1 MKRYFV
7 MEKEILSFID
17 LKTVLN
23 PEVPVYAHTRDD
35 GTMELLEEHVERCR
49 KHFCRIYEEK
59 EIDNILRRYCRQ
71 MKFHN
76 LPAARK
82 QMRNLFIH
90 MVVFHDF
97 GKINPEFQEIKMK
110 NTMFHGTYEGISG
123 TEHSLLSAIIYLD
136 YFWAEAECD
145 QELEK
150 EDRRLLKKVVF
161 EMSFVIA
168 RHHSNF
174 CSLQDYAERLC
185 SGEVQCLLENL
196 SRNPLYG
203 YVGLRCLTWK
213 KVTAFRKSYGKIQ
226 KADYGRDAGTFFLCR
241 LAYSLL
247 VCCDYYAAADFISG
261 VHKMY
266 YGSERQMDRFRQ
278 RYCESELMKS
288 IRAYE
293 RDRYE
298 VPQSEF
304 TGNETMNE
312 LRSRIFL
319 DAERTLAKYPDESI
333 YFMEAPTGSGKSNM
347 AVNLSFHIM
356 EQAGKLFY
364 IYPFNT
370 LVEQNRNNLEDLFP
384 DRQLQQDIVVVNS
397 ITPVRGMEN
406 QDEDSTDY
414 YEKALLDRQFLNYP
428 FILTTHV
435 SFFNLLFGTRKE
447 DLFGF
452 VQLSGAVAV
461 LDEIQS
467 YRNSIWKEMIIFLKA
482 CAELM
487 GMKVII
493 MSATLPNL
501 ELFCDNS
508 AGIRYLLEDSRKYF
522 SHPVFKNRV
531 RISWELLR
539 EKMTL
544 EKLKAHVLETC
555 RTEKKVLVEFIKK
568 STAMAFYQMMC
579 ETEDDREWVK
589 CITGDDSMWER
600 EQILKPI
607 RENQT
612 DKVLLIA
619 TQVIEAGVDIDM
631 DVGYKDI
638 SRLDSEEQFM
648 GRINRSCKKDGLVY
662 FFDLDQA
669 NHIYRDDYRMD
680 DSLTLKSE
688 SMQKLLQEK
697 TFPEYYHKVMEI
709 MKNNRYESTG
719 KEGIDSFFTEEVKQ
733 LDYPAVEKRMQ
744 LIEEDRWS
752 MDIVLCREI
761 ELADGTLLNGKEV
774 WDEYK
779 DLLKNLS
786 MPYAEKQ
793 IRLSEVRSRL
803 SYFIYQIK
811 KNYNLIYTDQIG
823 ELYCI
828 ENGEQYFV
836 NGKLDREKLEE
847 DGMLFLDL

>member
-1 MKRYFV
+1 

-17 LKTVLN
+17 TETVIN
-23 PEVPVYAHTRDD
+23 SQKPIYAHTRTDRAV
-35 GTMELLEEHVERCR
+35 ELLEEHVERCR
-49 KHFCRIYEEK
+49 KYFCRIYEEK
-59 EIDNILRRYCRQ
+59 GIGSILRRYCRQ
-71 MKFHN
+71 MGFRN
-76 LPAARK
+76 LPAAQK
-82 QMRNLFIH
+82 QMMNLFIQV
-90 MVVFHDF
+90 VVFHDF
-97 GKINPEFQEIKMK
+97 GKINPEFQKKKMS
-110 NTMFHGTYEGISG
+110 NTAFHGTYEGISG

-136 YFWAEAECD
+136 YFWAEIECD
-145 QELEK
+145 QELAK
-150 EDRRLLKKVVF
+150 EDQRLLKKIAF

-213 KVTAFRKSYGKIQ
+213 KVIAFRKVYGKIQ
-226 KADYGRDAGTFFLCR
+226 KADYERDASTFFLCR
-241 LAYSLL
+241 FAYSLL
-247 VCCDYYAAADFISG
+247 VSCDYYATADFVSG
-261 VHKMY
+261 VHKKY
-266 YGSERQMDRFRQ
+266 YGSEKQMDRFQ
-278 RYCESELMKS
+278 KSYCESELMKS

-293 RDRYE
+293 QEKYRDS
-298 VPQSEF
+298 QLEF
-304 TGNETMNE
+304 TGNETMND

-319 DAERTLAKYPDESI
+319 DAERMLEKYPDESI
-333 YFMEAPTGSGKSNM
+333 YFLEAPTGSGKSNM
-347 AVNLSFHIM
+347 ALNLSFHIM
-356 EQAGKLFY
+356 KQAKKLFY

-370 LVEQNRNNLEDLFP
+370 LVEQNRKNLENLFP
-384 DRQLQQDIVVVNS
+384 DRQLQKDIVVVNS

-406 QDEDSTDY
+406 QDEDSRDY

-428 FILTTHV
+428 FILTTHI

-452 VQLSGAVAV
+452 VQLSGSVIV

-467 YRNSIWKEMIIFLKA
+467 YRNTIWKEIIIFLKA

-487 GMKVII
+487 GMKVLI

-501 ELFCDNS
+501 ELLCDNHT
-508 AGIRYLLEDSRKYF
+508 GIRYLLPDSRAYF
-522 SHPVFKNRV
+522 SHPVFRNRV
-531 RISWELLR
+531 RISCQLL
-539 EKMTL
+539 KQTMTL
-544 EKLKAHVLETC
+544 EKLKQHVLETC

-579 ETEDDREWVK
+579 ETEADREWVK

-607 RENQT
+607 RENQIE
-612 DKVLLIA
+612 KVLLIA

-648 GRINRSCKKDGLVY
+648 GRINRSCKRNGFVY

-669 NHIYRDDYRMD
+669 GSIYRDDYRID
-680 DSLTLKSE
+680 DGLTLKSE
-688 SMQKLLQEK
+688 SMQEILKDK
-697 TFPEYYHKVMEI
+697 NFPAYYQKVLEI

-719 KEGIDSFFTEEVKQ
+719 KEGIESFFTEEVKL
-733 LDYPAVEKRMQ
+733 LDYPEVENRMR
-744 LIEEDRWS
+744 LIEEDQWG

-761 ELADGTLLNGKEV
+761 ELDDGTILDGMEV
-774 WDEYK
+774 WETYEE
-779 DLLKNLS
+779 LLKDND

-803 SYFIYQIK
+803 SFFIYRIK
-811 KNYNLIYTDQIG
+811 KNYNLSYSSQIG
-823 ELYCI
+823 ELFCI
-828 ENGEQYFV
+828 ENGEKYFV
-836 NGKLDREKLEE
+836 NGKLDRQKLEE
-847 DGMLFLDL
+847 DGMLFVDI